1 MRPRIRALPLLAV
14 AATVLTLGACTP
26 APEPAPTPNKT
37 THATRD
43 LRYATAGGQDLLL
56 NACLP
61 RSDVATPAVI
71 LVHGGGFE
79 RGNKDSGGMMQL
91 CRKMAADG
99 FAAFSID
106 YRLMPEHQ
114 YPAQVDDLSAAIE
127 WLRKPA
133 QVKRFEIDP
142 ARIGLFG
149 SSAGAIIA
157 ASQGTAGSGS
167 TGEGSRVSAVVALS
181 PASDLTES
189 GLNLGRPSEAEV
201 QLILA
206 YLGCRDVEDCPD
218 AKEASPLYGVD
229 PSDPPFFI
237 AVGER
242 EIVPEQ
248 QAQALS
254 DALTDAG
261 VPVTFE
267 VRPGSKHAIALLDDA
282 MMSAVLD
289 FLHQNLDQPT

>member
-1 MRPRIRALPLLAV
+1 MRARIRALPLCALT
-14 AATVLTLGACTP
+14 AAALLLGGCSA
-26 APEPAPTPNKT
+26 APEPVPTPNSSA
-37 THATRD
+37 HATRD

-61 RSDVATPAVI
+61 RSDDTTPAVI

-79 RGNKDSGGMMQL
+79 SGNKDSGGMMQL
-91 CRKMAADG
+91 CKKLAADG

-114 YPAQVDDLSAAIE
+114 YPAQVEDLRAAIE

-142 ARIGLFG
+142 ARIGVFG

-157 ASQGTAGSGS
+157 ASQGTAGSGDLA
-167 TGEGSRVSAVVALS
+167 EGSRVGAVVALS
-181 PASDLTES
+181 PAADLTES
-189 GLNLGRPSEAEV
+189 GLALGRPSATEV
-201 QLILA
+201 KLILA

-218 AKEASPLYGVD
+218 ARAASPLYGVD

-237 AVGER
+237 AVSER

-248 QAQALS
+248 QAAALS
-254 DALTDAG
+254 EALTAAS

-267 VRPGSKHAIALLDDA
+267 VKTGSRHALALLDESMLA
-282 MMSAVLD
+282 AVLE
-289 FLHQNLDQPT
+289 FLHQNLDRTE